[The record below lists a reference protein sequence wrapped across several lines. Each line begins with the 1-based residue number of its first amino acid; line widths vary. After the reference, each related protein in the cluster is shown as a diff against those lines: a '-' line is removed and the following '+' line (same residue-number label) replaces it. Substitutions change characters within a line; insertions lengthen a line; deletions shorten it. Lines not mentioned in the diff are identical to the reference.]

1 MGAVATGGSCLV
13 ATFAGSGASGLRAEI
28 ADYIAAH
35 PSEEVAG
42 WCRLKGDLLE
52 TSSLSEVI

>member
-52 TSSLSEVI
+52 TSS